1 MFLGNTKK
9 NTLTGAVTLTK
20 DQLRDIREKT
30 EKGHKSEAVVIN
42 QGELERMKAT
52 TKIQTKEQE
61 IQQRRILEDQKDSAM
76 AAAKARKQ
84 RMLDLDKERAL
95 KMPPTEQQMID
106 KEKSEGL
113 LTKAQQMMDEDHDDV
128 KHMNQ
133 MMLYSKVVT
142 IRDRQLEEA
151 KRLE

>member
-1 MFLGNTKK
+1 
-9 NTLTGAVTLTK
+9 
-20 DQLRDIREKT
+20 
-30 EKGHKSEAVVIN
+30 
-42 QGELERMKAT
+42 MKAA

-61 IQQRRILEDQKDSAM
+61 SQQRRLLEEQKDSAM

-95 KMPPTEQQMID
+95 KMPPTEQQIID
-106 KEKSEGL
+106 KEKAEGL
-113 LTKAQQMMDEDHDDV
+113 LTKAQQMLDEDHDDV

-142 IRDRQLEEA
+142 IRDKQLEEA
-151 KRLE
+151 KRLEHEWIEEQKRLDLMMEIERLKSLKLQEEREVKRKEAQK